1 MTCNLN
7 FSNSAIFFRFFSIST
22 LFVFTASSK
31 GALSAVAAGAAGLGA
46 GLAACGLAVAA
57 CFKTVN
63 LSSISFFFASSV
75 SPRAFNSFSKVSI
88 SVCFS
93 GVRLAAGV

>member
-31 GALSAVAAGAAGLGA
+31 GALSAVAAGLGA

-57 CFKTVN
+57 CFKSVN
-63 LSSISFFFASSV
+63 FFSISAFFAASV
-75 SPRAFNSFSKVSI
+75 SPRAFNSVSKVSI
-88 SVCFS
+88 SVCCA